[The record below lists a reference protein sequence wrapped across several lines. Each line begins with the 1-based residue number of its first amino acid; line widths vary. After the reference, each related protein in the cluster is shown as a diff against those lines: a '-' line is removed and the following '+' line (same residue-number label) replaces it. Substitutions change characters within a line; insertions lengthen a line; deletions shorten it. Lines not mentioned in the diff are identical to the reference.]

1 MSDETKYEK
10 LFDEFPPISTEAWET
25 LIREDLKGADYE
37 KKLVWKT
44 VDGLKLKP
52 YYREEHIKNLG
63 FTKTIPC
70 QAPFVR
76 GNRTDNNWTIR
87 QDIDDESPKS
97 ANTKALDA
105 LRRGAEAIALNVS
118 FCKSVQ
124 DIINLLKGI
133 NLDVVNIHYYGASS
147 YLQLADLLVKAAKA
161 LDFDSKNLKGS
172 FNFDSLGYFLAHG
185 SFYASMD
192 SNFVELSHLFD
203 IGKRD
208 FPQIKIINVNAHRI
222 HNSGGSLTQ
231 ELAYSLAIGTEYIT
245 NLVSKGQAVDDVLS
259 RMQFTYAI
267 GSNYFLEIA
276 KLRAARLLW
285 SAITEQFKP
294 INERS
299 RYMVIHSISSL
310 WNKTIFDP
318 YVNLLR
324 CTTEAMSAAIGGC
337 DSMTVLPFDIAY
349 KSGNNISNRIARN
362 IQIILKEEAY
372 FNKIA
377 DASAGSYYVEN
388 LTESI
393 AEASW
398 QLFLD
403 VENKGGFIETAN
415 DGEITH
421 AIAAIAAKKQEDLAM
436 RRQILLGTNQY
447 PNSGEKMLDKIE
459 PKTKASTLKG
469 KREIHLAQPFEALRL
484 ATEDY
489 VSKGNT
495 APKVFLLNIGNLSM
509 RKARAGFSLNF
520 FTCAGYNVIDND
532 GFKTPEEGIKEAL
545 KSKAEI
551 ICICSSD
558 EEYAT
563 LGVEIVQGI
572 KKADKNKIVIIA
584 GNPTESVEILK
595 QAGADEFIHVRTNVL
610 TALSELNNRLDVI

>member
-1 MSDETKYEK
+1 MSDNNKYEK
-10 LFDEFPPISTEAWET
+10 LFNDFQPISTEEWEA

-44 VDGLKLKP
+44 VEGLRIKP
-52 YYREEHIKNLG
+52 YYRAEHIKDLVAP
-63 FTKTIPC
+63 KTIPC

-76 GNRTDNNWTIR
+76 GNKKDNNWIIR
-87 QDIDDESPKS
+87 QDIDDELPLT
-97 ANTKALDA
+97 ANNKAVKALNS
-105 LRRGAEAIALNVS
+105 GAEAIALNVS
-118 FCKSVQ
+118 FCKNAQ
-124 DIINLLKGI
+124 DLINLLKGI
-133 NLDVVNIHYYGASS
+133 NLDIVNIHYYGASS
-147 YLQLADLLVKAAKA
+147 YLLLAELLVKATKA

-172 FNFDSLGYFLAHG
+172 FNFDNLGYYFAHG
-185 SFYASMD
+185 SFYASID
-192 SNFVELSHLFD
+192 SNFAELSHLLD

-208 FPQIKIINVNAHRI
+208 FPQIKIININAHLI

-231 ELAYSLAIGTEYIT
+231 ELAYSLAMGNEYIT
-245 NLVSKGQAVDDVLS
+245 NLLSKGQQIDDILS
-259 RMQFTYAI
+259 RIQFTYAI
-267 GSNYFLEIA
+267 GSNYFLEIS
-276 KLRAARLLW
+276 KIRAARLLW
-285 SAITEQFKP
+285 SAIAEQFKP
-294 INERS
+294 ANEIS
-299 RYMVIHSISSL
+299 KYMVIHSISSL
-310 WNKTIFDP
+310 WNKTIYDP

-349 KSGNNISNRIARN
+349 KSGDSISNRIARN

-372 FNKIA
+372 FNKIV

-398 QLFLD
+398 QMFLNI
-403 VENKGGFIETAN
+403 ESKGGFINTALS
-415 DGEITH
+415 GEINQGIET
-421 AIAAIAAKKQEDLAM
+421 IAVKKQEDLAL

-447 PNSGEKMLDKIE
+447 PDYSEKMLAKIE
-459 PKTKASTLKG
+459 PKTKASALKG
-469 KREIHLAQPFEALRL
+469 KKEIRLAQSFEALRL

-489 VSKGNT
+489 ISKGNPT
-495 APKVFLLNIGNLSM
+495 PKVFLLNIGNLAM

-520 FTCAGYNVIDND
+520 FACAGYEVIDNNGFNKTAD
-532 GFKTPEEGIKEAL
+532 GINEAL
-545 KSKAEI
+545 KSNAEI

-563 LGVEIVQGI
+563 LGVEIIKGI
-572 KKADKNKIVIIA
+572 KKADNNKIVVVA

-595 QAGADEFIHVRTNVL
+595 QAGVDEFIHIKTNVL
-610 TALSELNNRLDVI
+610 GALSEFNSRLGVI